1 MGNPKYGEFTFSAPK
16 ARPTVAGYAHGGK
29 VAMKKGGES
38 KVSVKSAK
46 LVGMKMEPEAMVKK
60 EVALLKKAGAPAKLI
75 KHEEREGALMGLKKG
90 GKPKGYQE
98 GGSAE
103 SGMASGSSHTFR
115 EVNGKYMHN
124 NEEVS
129 KADFDRR
136 KAAVDTRIQRM
147 RGPDTSKMSPR
158 ERSKSAFDELDAEI
172 QKKPYKK
179 GGMAGY
185 AEGGAPMTDRERM
198 IMESKDGQD
207 SVVYRKNPFDRKTV
221 DMPGDFQGNTKKT
234 ELGERIA
241 KGGNKTDPMF
251 RFKKFSEDANDLI
264 KEKKE
269 GRYYKKGGKVG
280 YAEGGN
286 AQSDKELAAKE
297 DARADKALRDQQKGY
312 KDHYKREEAEN
323 RADRKA
329 AQDALMY
336 IPRKIGE
343 GAKAAYDAVMG
354 KKKGGEVHSDV
365 AMDKKVIK
373 KAVHKH
379 EAAMH
384 PGKPMTK
391 LKKGGNVQKY
401 ADGGVTN
408 YIAAPGAPGGM
419 PTKSAPNAPS
429 PISQLAQSYAAQ
441 KPATPGT
448 GGMMS
453 PSRFPPPRS
462 GQQTGRPLASS
473 LAAGFGGA
481 LANVRAPMVSAPT
494 NRAVPAYAQGAAPAM
509 KKGGSAKKGV
519 PTFNRTPKC

>member
-1 MGNPKYGEFTFSAPK
+1 MGNPKYGEFTFSAPN

-29 VAMKKGGES
+29 VAMKKGGAS

-46 LVGMKMEPEAMVKK
+46 LVGMKMEPEATVKK

-103 SGMASGSSHTFR
+103 ADAISGSNHIFR

-124 NEEVS
+124 NQELS
-129 KADFDRR
+129 KQEFDRR
-136 KAAVDTRIQRM
+136 KAGVDQRAKTM

-158 ERSKSAFDELDAEI
+158 ERSKSAFDELDAEV
-172 QKKPYKK
+172 QKSREKPYKK
-179 GGMAGY
+179 GGKVGY
-185 AEGGAPMTDRERM
+185 ADGGAPMSDRERM
-198 IMESKDGQD
+198 IMESRDGQD
-207 SVVYRKNPFDRKTV
+207 SVVYRKSPFDRKTV

-251 RFKKFSEDANDLI
+251 RFKKFSENANDLI

-280 YAEGGN
+280 YAEGGG

-297 DARADKALRDQQKGY
+297 DARAEKALRDQQKGY
-312 KDHYKREEAEN
+312 KEHYKREEAEN

-329 AQDALMY
+329 AKDALMY

-343 GAKAAYDAVMG
+343 GARSVYDSVMG
-354 KKKGGEVHSDV
+354 KKEGGKVHSDV
-365 AMDKKVIK
+365 AMDKKVVR

-391 LKKGGNVQKY
+391 LKKGG
-401 ADGGVTN
+401 
-408 YIAAPGAPGGM
+408 
-419 PTKSAPNAPS
+419 
-429 PISQLAQSYAAQ
+429 
-441 KPATPGT
+441 
-448 GGMMS
+448 
-453 PSRFPPPRS
+453 
-462 GQQTGRPLASS
+462 
-473 LAAGFGGA
+473 
-481 LANVRAPMVSAPT
+481 
-494 NRAVPAYAQGAAPAM
+494 
-509 KKGGSAKKGV
+509 V

>member
-1 MGNPKYGEFTFSAPK
+1 MGKNLKYGEFTFSAPK
-16 ARPTVAGYAHGGK
+16 ARPTVAGYAHGGQ

-38 KVSVKSAK
+38 KSVVKSAK

-90 GKPKGYQE
+90 GKPKRYQE

-103 SGMASGSSHTFR
+103 SDIAPGSSHTFR

-147 RGPDTSKMSPR
+147 RGPDTSKMSPKDR
-158 ERSKSAFDELDAEI
+158 AKSAFDELDAEL
-172 QKKPYKK
+172 QKSREKPYKK
-179 GGMAGY
+179 GGKACY
-185 AEGGAPMTDRERM
+185 AEGGGVMTEAEMARENARQ
-198 IMESKDGQD
+198 K
-207 SVVYRKNPFDRKTV
+207 SVKP
-221 DMPGDFQGNTKKT
+221 P
-234 ELGERIA
+234 A
-241 KGGNKTDPMF
+241 KGAGP
-251 RFKKFSEDANDLI
+251 
-264 KEKKE
+264 
-269 GRYYKKGGKVG
+269 V
-280 YAEGGN
+280 
-286 AQSDKELAAKE
+286 SDKEAAALMKE
-297 DARADKALRDQQKGY
+297 EARGQKMDRDMERARRE
-312 KDHYKREEAEN
+312 HYSREEAEN

-343 GAKAAYDAVMG
+343 GARSAYDAVMG

-391 LKKGGNVQKY
+391 LKKGGDVKGY
-401 ADGGVTN
+401 A
-408 YIAAPGAPGGM
+408 IGGM
-419 PTKSAPNAPS
+419 
-429 PISQLAQSYAAQ
+429 
-441 KPATPGT
+441 
-448 GGMMS
+448 
-453 PSRFPPPRS
+453 
-462 GQQTGRPLASS
+462 
-473 LAAGFGGA
+473 
-481 LANVRAPMVSAPT
+481 LANPRAPMVAAPAGG
-494 NRAVPAYAQGAAPAM
+494 RQAPAYANAPVGRPGMVNPNAIDVKPTPGSPSLSPRGAVTGGPRPGMVNTNAVRPTAAM
-509 KKGGSAKKGV
+509 KKGGAAKNGV

>member
-1 MGNPKYGEFTFSAPK
+1 MGNPKYGEFTFDAPK

-29 VAMKKGGES
+29 VVMKKGGES
-38 KVSVKSAK
+38 KVGVKSAK
-46 LVGMKMEPEAMVKK
+46 LIGMKMEPEATVKK

-90 GKPKGYQE
+90 GKPKGYQQ

-103 SGMASGSSHTFR
+103 SDIAPGSSHTFR

-147 RGPDTSKMSPR
+147 RGPDTSKMSPKDR
-158 ERSKSAFDELDAEI
+158 AKSAFDELDAEI

-185 AEGGAPMTDRERM
+185 AEGGDVDERDLTPTEKAVGRANYKLEKHKKYKSDKYPEGRDNVVSRE
-198 IMESKDGQD
+198 S
-207 SVVYRKNPFDRKTV
+207 PFDRKTV
-221 DMPGDFQGNTKKT
+221 DMPGDFQGNTMKT
-234 ELGERIA
+234 PLGDRII
-241 KGGNKTDPMF
+241 KSGDKYDPMF
-251 RFKKFSEDANDLI
+251 RFKKFSEDAGEMI
-264 KEKKE
+264 REKQAD
-269 GRYYKKGGKVG
+269 RYYKKGGKVG
-280 YAEGGN
+280 YAEGGG
-286 AQSDKELAAKE
+286 AQSDKELAMKE
-297 DARADKALRDQQKGY
+297 DIRAEKALRDQQKGY

-343 GAKAAYDAVMG
+343 GAKAAYEAVMG
-354 KKKGGEVHSDV
+354 KKEGGSVHSDV
-365 AMDKKVIK
+365 AMDKKVVR

-391 LKKGGNVQKY
+391 LKKGG
-401 ADGGVTN
+401 
-408 YIAAPGAPGGM
+408 
-419 PTKSAPNAPS
+419 
-429 PISQLAQSYAAQ
+429 
-441 KPATPGT
+441 
-448 GGMMS
+448 
-453 PSRFPPPRS
+453 
-462 GQQTGRPLASS
+462 
-473 LAAGFGGA
+473 
-481 LANVRAPMVSAPT
+481 
-494 NRAVPAYAQGAAPAM
+494 
-509 KKGGSAKKGV
+509 V